1 MQLGF
6 VACVTLS
13 TAQHC
18 YVQQLQHCESH
29 VQGALTGAAIPAWA
43 CIKQGKL
50 SGRGS
55 FQMCL
60 RG

>member
-6 VACVTLS
+6 VVCVTLS

-29 VQGALTGAAIPAWA
+29 VQDALTGAAIPAWA
-43 CIKQGKL
+43 
-50 SGRGS
+50 
-55 FQMCL
+55 
-60 RG
+60 